1 METPM
6 PVEDMNAGMPK
17 WMKSTDGLTKKI
29 NNASGDKELQKI
41 VNLMEKYG
49 LFVPHT
55 LRK

>member
-49 LFVPHT
+49 LFVPHS